1 MKTKYL
7 QSNLNRVKEIPAI
20 KTIAFN
26 DKTVATYREMLKAV
40 DSVVYVLIFSA
51 AALAF
56 IVLYYL
62 NNINITEHVLEIAI

>member
-20 KTIAFN
+20 KTITFSGE
-26 DKTVATYREMLKAV
+26 TIATYREIQKAV
-40 DSVVYVLIFSA
+40 DSVSYVLIFSA
-51 AALAF
+51 ASLAF

-62 NNINITEHVLEIAI
+62 